1 MAKQKPIEHVGV
13 VEAIEGEMI
22 RVEIVAESA
31 CASCA
36 ARSACGM
43 SESTQKI
50 IEVHTSQASEY
61 RVGERCV
68 VSVERA
74 AGLKAVVLAYCMPL
88 VAMLVALVVCSA
100 VGLNEGV
107 AAAIAL
113 GVVVVYYLCVRLL
126 RDKIET
132 NIIFKIKKQ

>member
-1 MAKQKPIEHVGV
+1 MAKQKTIEHVGV
-13 VEAIEGEMI
+13 VEAIEGDLV
-22 RVEIVAESA
+22 RVQIVAESA

-113 GVVVVYYLCVRLL
+113 GVVVAYYLCVRLL

>member
-13 VEAIEGEMI
+13 VEAIEGDMI
-22 RVEIVAESA
+22 LVKIVAESA

-113 GVVVVYYLCVRLL
+113 GVVAVYYLCVRLL